1 MSNIDLFSYGVI
13 TPALAYVMSVLGSL
27 IGLMMA
33 GRARSVAGVS
43 RLWWLAGAAFAV
55 GGTGVWVMHFVG
67 MLGVRVEGTPIR
79 YDVALTILSALV
91 AIVAS
96 GAGLACA
103 FLGGGRGGALVAGGL
118 LAGLGVAGAHQ
129 IGMKAMTMSAEV
141 SVNPVLLAVSVLV
154 AVAAAFA
161 VLRSA
166 LRARGPLPVIGSALV
181 AGLLLNGMHYVGLL
195 ALSVEPVE
203 AHAALTGA
211 QAVDFLLPLMVGVGL
226 LTIGLLLAVFL
237 SPSSHELREEAEL
250 EAMIASRRARNA
262 DWMS

>member
-1 MSNIDLFSYGVI
+1 MSDIDLFSHGVI

-33 GRARSVAGVS
+33 GRARSVVGLS

-55 GGTGVWVMHFVG
+55 GGTGVWVMHFVA

-79 YDVALTILSALV
+79 YDVALTVLSALV
-91 AIVAS
+91 AIVAA

-103 FLGGGRGGALVAGGL
+103 FLGGGRLGALAGGGL
-118 LAGLGVAGAHQ
+118 VAGLGVAAAQH
-129 IGMKAMTMSAEV
+129 IALKAMTMAAEV
-141 SVNPVLLAVSVLV
+141 TYNPVLLAVSVLV
-154 AVAAAFA
+154 AVVAAVA

-166 LRARGPLPVIGSALV
+166 LRARGALAVIGSALV
-181 AGLLLNGMHYVGLL
+181 AGLLLNAMHYAGMVSLD
-195 ALSVEPVE
+195 VRPVE
-203 AHAALTGA
+203 THLALTGA

-262 DWMS
+262 DWLS